1 MDAEGKAFDFWAS
14 LYADDCGMVFESQEH
29 TQLGARLL
37 KGHLARFA
45 LEMHIVGWQMLT
57 GRSRSNPRRRQS
69 TSPPPLM
76 LPFADDDIAP
86 LRVDDHCGIVTFTQR
101 FRYLGSISWMARSR
115 TSLR

>member
-1 MDAEGKAFDFWAS
+1 
-14 LYADDCGMVFESQEH
+14 MVFESREH
-29 TQLGARLL
+29 MQLGARLL

-45 LEMHIVGWQMLT
+45 LEMHCGLADADGQVKVKSKMEAVHFPPHP
-57 GRSRSNPRRRQS
+57 SCS
-69 TSPPPLM
+69 SPS
-76 LPFADDDIAP
+76 DDDIAP